1 MEEENESNLLG
12 YPSIVSYECSKKII
26 NQMEKTI
33 CRLKI
38 EDEQGTGFFCKIPF
52 PYKKNML
59 PVLITNNHII
69 NDKIL
74 YKNNEIITLYMQEIG
89 KKNIDL
95 NNRLKYTNKEYDIT
109 IIEIKEEDEIN
120 NYLELDDNLINDIIN
135 NNNENIEYKDKTIY
149 IIQYPEGELSVSYGI
164 IQNIE
169 DNKYNIR
176 HKCSTDNGSS
186 GLPIL
191 NYDNKVIGIHKEGTY
206 FNKLNKGTFLI
217 IHKRLYSNKLSK

>member
-38 EDEQGTGFFCKIPF
+38 EDEQGTGFFCRIPF
-52 PYKKNML
+52 PNKKNML

-89 KKNIDL
+89 KK
-95 NNRLKYTNKEYDIT
+95 KYRFK
-109 IIEIKEEDEIN
+109 
-120 NYLELDDNLINDIIN
+120 
-135 NNNENIEYKDKTIY
+135 
-149 IIQYPEGELSVSYGI
+149 
-164 IQNIE
+164 
-169 DNKYNIR
+169 
-176 HKCSTDNGSS
+176 
-186 GLPIL
+186 
-191 NYDNKVIGIHKEGTY
+191 
-206 FNKLNKGTFLI
+206 
-217 IHKRLYSNKLSK
+217 